1 MINPLPG
8 ALSKT
13 SAPEPLST
21 TVEAFQ
27 THTAAAPYAM
37 LSADELTE
45 AAVGAAPMP
54 LSAERAPPT
63 VNSAAAAVVMHSAED
78 AIEAVAAAPQP
89 KSEQAAVA
97 IPAAAAGTDAVPP
110 SDSWAIAF
118 SIIGQQHGQLGSRF
132 MGDCVI
138 THRLQHGQLGS
149 RALVEPTLVRHAHR
163 RQLGCAM
170 NTLQCTPQP

>member
-1 MINPLPG
+1 MPMINPLAG

-13 SAPEPLST
+13 PAPQPLST
-21 TVEAFQ
+21 TAGAPQ
-27 THTAAAPYAM
+27 THTAAAPSVM

-54 LSAERAPPT
+54 LSAERAPPR

-89 KSEQAAVA
+89 KSEQAAAA

-110 SDSWAIAF
+110 SDSWVTAF
-118 SIIGQQHGQLGSRF
+118 SIIGQQHGQL
-132 MGDCVI
+132 
-138 THRLQHGQLGS
+138 
-149 RALVEPTLVRHAHR
+149 
-163 RQLGCAM
+163 
-170 NTLQCTPQP
+170 